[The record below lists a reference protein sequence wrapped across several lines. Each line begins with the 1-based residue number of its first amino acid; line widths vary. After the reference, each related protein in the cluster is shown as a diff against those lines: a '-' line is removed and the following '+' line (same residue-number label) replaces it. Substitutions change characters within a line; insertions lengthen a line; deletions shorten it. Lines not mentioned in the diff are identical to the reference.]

1 MIQISK
7 KDNKT
12 QKVTDKESKY
22 RVKDRGRRRKTEKGI
37 QQESNYE
44 DQQKLA
50 KDIKL
55 NIQNKHKN

>member
-7 KDNKT
+7 KDIKT
-12 QKVTDKESKY
+12 QKVMHKESKY
-22 RVKDRGRRRKTEKGI
+22 GVKDTRRRRTAKGI
-37 QQESNYE
+37 QKESNYE

-50 KDIKL
+50 KDVKL